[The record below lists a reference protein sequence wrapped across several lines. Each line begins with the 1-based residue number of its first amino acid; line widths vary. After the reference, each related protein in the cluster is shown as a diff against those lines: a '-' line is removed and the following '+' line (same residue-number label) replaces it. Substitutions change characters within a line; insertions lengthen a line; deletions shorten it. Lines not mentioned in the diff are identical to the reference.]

1 MTVNIN
7 SIWMLEK
14 SNITVSGG
22 GSLDGVTQGDGS
34 HLVGKTITLNAPNWH
49 ETFIEDDDFTF
60 DDNDGS
66 QKLAG
71 QQTID
76 GVTYASGTKVEAEYR
91 LTVTDPSTGQS
102 WQMIGYNVNNSSTA
116 YATIEGLAFVGPPG
130 SWPPPGTPLTVT
142 KAEEGPGGGSAQAA
156 YAEYVT
162 PACFTPGTRLA
173 TPSGLQ
179 AVETLRPGDR
189 VTTLDHG
196 AQVVRCVL
204 ATHVPAERLLAEPG
218 LRPVTIPRGAFGADL
233 PLRDLVLSPQHRVLR
248 RGARCEML
256 FDAGEVL
263 VAAKDL
269 GVAKAEPWTGGVT
282 YLHLV
287 LDRHE
292 VVFAE
297 GLESESYH
305 VGPAALTGAGA
316 AVRAELLALFPG
328 LEAGRVV
335 QPAARL
341 ALRAW
346 EARLL
351 AA

>member
-1 MTVNIN
+1 M
-7 SIWMLEK
+7 W
-14 SNITVSGG
+14 
-22 GSLDGVTQGDGS
+22 TQ
-34 HLVGKTITLNAPNWH
+34 
-49 ETFIEDDDFTF
+49 
-60 DDNDGS
+60 
-66 QKLAG
+66 
-71 QQTID
+71 
-76 GVTYASGTKVEAEYR
+76 
-91 LTVTDPSTGQS
+91 
-102 WQMIGYNVNNSSTA
+102 
-116 YATIEGLAFVGPPG
+116 
-130 SWPPPGTPLTVT
+130 
-142 KAEEGPGGGSAQAA
+142 
-156 YAEYVT
+156 
-162 PACFTPGTRLA
+162 
-173 TPSGLQ
+173 
-179 AVETLRPGDR
+179 
-189 VTTLDHG
+189 
-196 AQVVRCVL
+196 
-204 ATHVPAERLLAEPG
+204 ERQPEPG